1 MRLEVQPQALTGQ
14 APVISRQG
22 GQLAELA
29 GEVRGLAGVAG
40 ATGSPDPAAALE
52 RFVRVWSQSVLLMAN
67 TVGAL
72 GAATGEAAAAYTA
85 TDAGVMPAGR

>member
-1 MRLEVQPQALTGQ
+1 MRFEVEPQALTGQ
-14 APVISRQG
+14 APQISRQG

-29 GEVRGLAGVAG
+29 GELRGLAGVAG
-40 ATGSPDPAAALE
+40 ATGSTEAAAAVE
-52 RFVRVWSQSVLLMAN
+52 RFAHIWSQSLLLMAG

-85 TDAGVMPAGR
+85 VDAGVMPAGR